1 MELQSG
7 FVLAVLIA
15 AVIAADRLGGA
26 DDIMKRLYQVAAA
39 VAIALM
45 VVSATTA
52 FVRNDID
59 EDNGSVFDSS
69 GNSDSQEQLE
79 DIIDRNTVAQ
89 TVHAGIGILLVVLG
103 VGAMRRYRVLPL
115 AVTLGGLLLLLF
127 GGVRSSGGGSQD
139 AFSAIYS
146 SLLGA
151 YFNQGS
157 QGLDIAHFVLMA
169 GGTLAL
175 LTLGYIR
182 YEDRATSAAS
192 PPPAV

>member
-139 AFSAIYS
+139 ASSAIYS

-182 YEDRATSAAS
+182 DEDRATSAAS